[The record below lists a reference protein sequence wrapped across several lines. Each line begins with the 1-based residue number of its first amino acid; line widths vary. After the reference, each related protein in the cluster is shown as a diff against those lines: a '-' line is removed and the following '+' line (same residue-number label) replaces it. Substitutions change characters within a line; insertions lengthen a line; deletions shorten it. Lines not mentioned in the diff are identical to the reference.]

1 MRIATIA
8 FAVAALGAGAV
19 QPAAAAMMP
28 GTALGQCETNH
39 DMCGGYIAGVI
50 DQWGGFDAPKSLS
63 KLQKC
68 FPDGVTL
75 TILLAVTTD
84 YLTAHPDM
92 MQSPAS
98 AVVVA
103 AMENALSC

>member
-1 MRIATIA
+1 
-8 FAVAALGAGAV
+8 
-19 QPAAAAMMP
+19 
-28 GTALGQCETNH
+28 
-39 DMCGGYIAGVI
+39 MCGGYIAGVI

-84 YLTAHPDM
+84 YLTAAPGHDAIACQRGRRGSDGKRPVLLA
-92 MQSPAS
+92 PPCA
-98 AVVVA
+98 
-103 AMENALSC
+103 